1 MSKKEILN
9 IPVKD
14 KIEILEGTYIRMHDG
29 SKKKVEDIVPTDLV
43 YSYTTH
49 EDTIPKNID
58 FCDDNLVLDW
68 TGSVDEVESG
78 NLTPSLVTGVVS
90 ESVDGYYVFND
101 NIKSTR
107 IANFLVRRDTDF
119 YFKRA
124 KELQL
129 SDYFYTYNGGVEKV
143 DSINFKK
150 TPSTAY
156 CLTVDPVN
164 TFFGSEVLVHNIP
177 DGKPHSIAL
186 ETIVVS
192 GSSLEGSSSI
202 QTHENMSV
210 GDTVLAAS
218 IEGLPDTD
226 VAAEFLLWEYAGSDP
241 ISSQITLVTASIES
255 ITTSSHA
262 DFKLIET
269 SGESEPLKITDNHPL
284 LAKSASIW
292 AFEYVGDIDT
302 TYKLVSSSLEE
313 VDITSINEVTGSQA
327 TGSFRR
333 FDIEPQDTY
342 FADGILVHN

>member
-124 KELQL
+124 KELQS

-177 DGKPHSIAL
+177 GKDSIAL

-202 QTHENMSV
+202 QTHEDMNV

-226 VAAEFLLWEYAGSDP
+226 TASEFLLWEYTGSNIADA
-241 ISSQITLVTASIES
+241 ITLVTASVSSSRIGHHQEWLVLDCDNGRDDTFK
-255 ITTSSHA
+255 ITT
-262 DFKLIET
+262 
-269 SGESEPLKITDNHPL
+269 NHPL
-284 LAKSASIW
+284 LAKSGSVW
-292 AFEYVGDIDT
+292 AFEYAGDIDT

-313 VDITSINEVTGSQA
+313 ISISSITEASSSEDED
-327 TGSFRR
+327 FRR
-333 FDIEPQDTY
+333 LDIEPQDTY
-342 FADGILVHN
+342 FADDILVHN

>member
-101 NIKSTR
+101 NIKSTP

-124 KELQL
+124 KELQKWVSEEFEADKQYKKYIDIL
-129 SDYFYTYNGGVEKV
+129 EQFFPDDGEDTIFTAKNQYIENKDTFYPKN
-143 DSINFKK
+143 SN
-150 TPSTAY
+150 
-156 CLTVDPVN
+156 L
-164 TFFGSEVLVHNIP
+164 
-177 DGKPHSIAL
+177 
-186 ETIVVS
+186 
-192 GSSLEGSSSI
+192 
-202 QTHENMSV
+202 
-210 GDTVLAAS
+210 
-218 IEGLPDTD
+218 
-226 VAAEFLLWEYAGSDP
+226 
-241 ISSQITLVTASIES
+241 
-255 ITTSSHA
+255 
-262 DFKLIET
+262 
-269 SGESEPLKITDNHPL
+269 
-284 LAKSASIW
+284 
-292 AFEYVGDIDT
+292 
-302 TYKLVSSSLEE
+302 
-313 VDITSINEVTGSQA
+313 
-327 TGSFRR
+327 
-333 FDIEPQDTY
+333 
-342 FADGILVHN
+342 

>member
-177 DGKPHSIAL
+177 GKDSIAL

-262 DFKLIET
+262 DFKIIDCNNA
-269 SGESEPLKITDNHPL
+269 SGVGVKISDNHPL
-284 LAKSASIW
+284 LAKSESIW
-292 AFEYVGDIDT
+292 AFEYVGDIDA
-302 TYKLVSSSLEE
+302 TYTLVSSSLEE
-313 VDITSINEVTGSQA
+313 VAINTITQITGSEQ